1 MKRKKSPLA
10 VTSLLKIT
18 FKSKW
23 REFLGSPVARTP
35 SFHCKSLGSIPV
47 RELRSHKQCGT
58 TKKKIFFFLL
68 KINNVSQEENRAR
81 KMLRMVP
88 GMGRGW
94 GRGRRQDSPTEAP
107 PRLGP
112 RPRPLVELP
121 KLSQPASS

>member
-18 FKSKW
+18 LKSKW

-58 TKKKIFFFLL
+58 TKNKFFFFFA
-68 KINNVSQEENRAR
+68 KN
-81 KMLRMVP
+81 
-88 GMGRGW
+88 
-94 GRGRRQDSPTEAP
+94 
-107 PRLGP
+107 
-112 RPRPLVELP
+112 
-121 KLSQPASS
+121 